1 MCPASPAAA
10 EACCITLQ
18 AGLGTA
24 LDEQGSDAIST
35 GIIASSAVLQLLHER
50 SGKHTGRL
58 RTELLQSNK
67 ERSALESDLQTALDK
82 LAKYKRK

>member
-1 MCPASPAAA
+1 M
-10 EACCITLQ
+10 
-18 AGLGTA
+18 TA
-24 LDEQGSDAIST
+24 LHQQESHANST
-35 GIIASSAVLQLLHER
+35 GIASSAVLQLLHER

-67 ERSALESDLQTALDK
+67 ERFALESDLQTALDK

>member
-1 MCPASPAAA
+1 M
-10 EACCITLQ
+10 
-18 AGLGTA
+18 
-24 LDEQGSDAIST
+24 
-35 GIIASSAVLQLLHER
+35 LHER

-58 RTELLQSNK
+58 RIELLQSNK